1 MSAPAP
7 RKFEPFIPA
16 HVTMREFTLRAVLTG
31 TVLGI
36 VFGASSLYLV
46 LKVGLT
52 VSASIPVAV
61 ISLAMF
67 RGWSKLGGRD
77 STILE
82 NNITQ
87 TAGSAGESIAFGVG
101 VTMPAILIL
110 GFDLELTRVLLVALL
125 GGLLGILMM
134 IPLRR
139 ALIVKEHETLKYP
152 EGTAC
157 AAVLKAGANEES
169 RALASASAQAEIR
182 AAQAAGLGKSPGA
195 KVVFTGFFLGLAYKT
210 LNVAFKGWRD
220 VPEKVF
226 GAPLK
231 SGSVG
236 AEISPELLGVG
247 YIIGPRIASIMCAGG
262 VLSYLLLIPLIKF
275 FGEGMT
281 VPLAPG
287 TKLISEMTP
296 NGIRG
301 AYILYIGAGAVAAG
315 GIISLFQALPTIWHG
330 MRGGMASLGLGGAG
344 SSTEDTP
351 RTDRDLPL
359 KFVGIGIIG
368 LIAVIML
375 APSLHMNLLGAL
387 LIVLFGFL
395 FVTVS
400 SRLTGEIGSTSNP
413 ISGMTVATLLFTCL
427 VFLLVG
433 WKGGTYYVTAL
444 SVGAIVCIA
453 SSNGG
458 TTSQDLKTGFLLGG
472 TPQLQQYAILIGA
485 FASAVVL
492 GPVLLKLNESA
503 LVYVPA
509 AQVAPGLKTDVAR
522 LGETRQA
529 LVGPQARSDGAS
541 YRVWHKTDEAGG
553 PAGKYLV
560 NDRGEAVWLVDPGIN
575 GTYNKRPDGSEV
587 RKFDAPKATLVS
599 YIIKGILDQKLPW
612 ALVLL
617 GVMIAVTLQM
627 SFVPALAFAVG
638 VYLPLSASSPIFI
651 GGLVRW
657 LVDRRTRSKAGYA
670 AMSEEQFAA
679 ESDKSPGVLLASGYI
694 AGGAIAGIIIAFL
707 AGVLG
712 DFDAAVTKWSTEHNP
727 FFEGPHADLLSL
739 IPFAALLGFLYLVA
753 RERILAP
760 KHHE

>member
-1 MSAPAP
+1 MSLPP
-7 RKFEPFIPA
+7 RFEPFIPA
-16 HVTMREFTLRAVLTG
+16 SVSMREFTLRAVLTG
-31 TVLGI
+31 TILGI

-61 ISLAMF
+61 ISLALF
-67 RGWSKLGGRD
+67 RGWSKVGGRD
-77 STILE
+77 STVLE

-110 GFDLELTRVLLVALL
+110 GFDLELTRVMLVALL

-139 ALIVKEHETLKYP
+139 ALIVKEHGTLKYP

-169 RALASASAQAEIR
+169 RALASPSAQAEIR

-195 KVVFTGFFLGLAYKT
+195 RVVFTGFFVGLAYKT
-210 LNVAFKGWRD
+210 LNIAFKGWKD
-220 VPEKVF
+220 IPEKIF

-231 SGSVG
+231 AGSVG
-236 AEISPELLGVG
+236 VEISPELLGVG

-281 VPLAPG
+281 TPLAPG
-287 TKLISEMTP
+287 TKLISEMSP
-296 NGIRG
+296 NAIRG

-330 MRGGMASLGLGGAG
+330 MKGGLANLGLANGAAAG
-344 SSTEDTP
+344 DVP
-351 RTDRDLPL
+351 RTDRDLSL
-359 KFVGIGIIG
+359 KVVGIGIVA

-375 APSLHMNLLGAL
+375 APSLHMNFLGAL

-458 TTSQDLKTGFLLGG
+458 TTSQDLKTGYLLGG
-472 TPQLQQYAILIGA
+472 TPKLQQYAILIGA
-485 FASAVVL
+485 FASALVL
-492 GPVLLKLNESA
+492 GPILLRLNDA
-503 LVYVPA
+503 AIVYVPA
-509 AQVAPGLKTDVAR
+509 AQVAPGLKTDVAA
-522 LGETRQA
+522 LGEARQT
-529 LVGPQARSDGAS
+529 LVGPQARGDGAA
-541 YRVWHKTDEAGG
+541 YRVWHKTDPAGG
-553 PAGKYLV
+553 PAGKYFV

-575 GTYNKRPDGSEV
+575 GAFNKRPDGSEV

-638 VYLPLSASSPIFI
+638 VYLPLFASTPIFI

-657 LVDRRTRSKAGYA
+657 LVDRRTRTKPGYA
-670 AMSEEQFAA
+670 EMSEEQFVA
-679 ESDKSPGVLLASGYI
+679 ESDKSPGVLLSSGYI
-694 AGGAIAGIIIAFL
+694 AGGAIAGIVIAFL
-707 AGVLG
+707 AGVLS
-712 DFDAAVTKWSTEHNP
+712 DFDAAVTKWSEAHNP
-727 FFEGPHADLLSL
+727 LYAGPAADLLSL
-739 IPFAALLGFLYLVA
+739 LPFAALLLFLFLVA
-753 RERILAP
+753 REKVLTP
-760 KHHE
+760 KRT